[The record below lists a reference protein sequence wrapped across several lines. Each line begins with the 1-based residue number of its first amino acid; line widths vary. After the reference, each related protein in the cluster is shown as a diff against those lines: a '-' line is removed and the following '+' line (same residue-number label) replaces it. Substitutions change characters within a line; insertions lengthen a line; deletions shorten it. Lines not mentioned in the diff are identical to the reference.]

1 MIRCRDEVTELKAA
15 KKQEER
21 SADPRRPVVRV
32 GFDDLV
38 VQEALR
44 LHCLRTPDDL
54 RRLADDVAITLRR
67 SDHKRFVDWVEA
79 RYGTAFARRGGLPVG
94 PPRLYLAS

>member
-1 MIRCRDEVTELKAA
+1 MIRCCDEVTELTIDKKGLETAA
-15 KKQEER
+15 DR
-21 SADPRRPVVRV
+21 RRPLVRM

-38 VQEALR
+38 ARETMR
-44 LHCLRTPDDL
+44 LHTLRTPEDL
-54 RRLADDVAITLRR
+54 RRLADELAVTLRHD
-67 SDHKRFVDWVEA
+67 DHKRFVSWIEA